1 VDSSSDPGEYWQNRL
16 TANYTLD
23 GTGFQTLG
31 QQYNKWM
38 YRIRKVIVKRV
49 IKWAISDLNGKDVF
63 DIGSGTGFYIDMWKE
78 LGATGVS
85 GSDITD
91 VAVLK
96 LRQNYPSNEFFK
108 LDIGQDILPVHFSAR
123 RFDIISAFDV
133 LFHIT
138 DDARYRKAILNINRL
153 LNEGGIFLF
162 SENFLH
168 RDALRS
174 QHQVSRPLVSIER
187 ILQESGFEILDRI
200 PMFVIMNA
208 PVDTNSRILHST
220 WKFIRTTAKKGKFAS
235 NATGCILYSLEL
247 VLTRIAKEGPST
259 ELMICK
265 KLRGNS
271 HT

>member
-1 VDSSSDPGEYWQNRL
+1 M
-16 TANYTLD
+16 NYTTDFVLKVNEIFHD
-23 GTGFQTLG
+23 VEGIEYCHPECVKIETHRW
-31 QQYNKWM
+31 QYVGKLIENK
-38 YRIRKVIVKRV
+38 RQSVLI
-49 IKWAISDLNGKDVF
+49 L

-78 LGATGVS
+78 LGATRVS

-96 LRQNYPSNEFFK
+96 LRQNYPTYEFFK
-108 LDIGQDILPVHFSAR
+108 LDIGQDVLPDHLSAR

-138 DDARYRKAILNINRL
+138 DDARYRNAILNIHRL

-168 RDALRS
+168 HDALRS
-174 QHQVSRPLVSIER
+174 QHQVSRPLFSIER
-187 ILQESGFEILDRI
+187 ILQGSGFKILDRI

-208 PVDTNSRILHST
+208 PVDTNSRILPST
-220 WKFIRTTAKKGKFAS
+220 WKFIRATAKKGKFAS
-235 NATGCILYSLEL
+235 NATGCMLYPLEL
-247 VLTRIAKEGPST
+247 FLTRLAKEGPST

-265 KLRGNS
+265 KLPEHSRV
-271 HT
+271 